1 MPTTYVPAGFH
12 SVTPYLIFDGSAAEA
27 IEFYVQA
34 FAAIEL
40 AGRVTDPAGRRV
52 LNAEIKIGDSI
63 LRVGDEAPW
72 RIARSPRS
80 LGGTSA
86 FVHLYVEDADAM
98 VERAVALGARVLLP
112 LQDQWYG
119 DRSASIADPFGHTWT
134 IATHREDLTPEELA
148 QRFAAMMRQQQQ
160 QQQQQPQGG
169 GSAEKVEGALP
180 PVALPGDA
188 RDDLR

>member
-1 MPTTYVPAGFH
+1 MQTAYIPAGFH
-12 SVTPYLIFDGSAAEA
+12 SITPYLIFDGSAAKA
-27 IEFYVQA
+27 IEFYVNA
-34 FAAIEL
+34 FGAIEL
-40 AGRVTDPAGRRV
+40 EGRVTDPAHKV

-72 RIARSPRS
+72 RIAKSPRS

-86 FVHLYVEDADAM
+86 FVHLYVADADAT

-112 LQDQWYG
+112 MKDQWYG

-148 QRFAAMMRQQQQ
+148 QRYAAAMRQQT
-160 QQQQQPQGG
+160 
-169 GSAEKVEGALP
+169 A
-180 PVALPGDA
+180 
-188 RDDLR
+188 